1 VRTTVECARMTVPV
15 QPWEGQM
22 PMIRAVAS
30 VAWLALG
37 LSAGHA
43 QTPTTPA
50 PRLPPCSQSMIVGTW
65 QAVFSQFGAI
75 ALHENLGFAC
85 PIVIATNGT
94 LTPGSCLVS
103 AHQSLIKPPTGTL
116 TIDRA
121 CHVVGSIAYTFE
133 NATGVT
139 LPVQLSVSLWR
150 SADGSRLTGNVT
162 VSPTCGSSP
171 CVNNYVSPF
180 ELVAAQ

>member
-1 VRTTVECARMTVPV
+1 
-15 QPWEGQM
+15 
-22 PMIRAVAS
+22 
-30 VAWLALG
+30 
-37 LSAGHA
+37 
-43 QTPTTPA
+43 
-50 PRLPPCSQSMIVGTW
+50 MIVGTW

-103 AHQSLIKPPTGTL
+103 AHQSLTKPPIGTL
-116 TIDRA
+116 NIDRA
-121 CHVVGSIAYTFE
+121 CHVVGSIAYTLQ
-133 NATGVT
+133 NAAGVT
-139 LPVQLSVSLWR
+139 LPVQL

-180 ELVAAQ
+180 ELAAAE

>member
-1 VRTTVECARMTVPV
+1 VADEEHIRR
-15 QPWEGQM
+15 
-22 PMIRAVAS
+22 IRAVAS
-30 VAWLALG
+30 VTWLVLG
-37 LSAGHA
+37 LSGGHA
-43 QTPTTPA
+43 QTPTKPT

-85 PIVIATNGT
+85 PIVIATNGS
-94 LTPGSCLVS
+94 LTPGSCIVA
-103 AHQSLIKPPTGTL
+103 AHQSLITPPTGTL

-121 CHVVGSIAYTFE
+121 CHVVGSMAYTFE

-162 VSPTCGSSP
+162 VNPTCGTSR

-180 ELVAAQ
+180 ELVAAE